1 MKVRST
7 VLAVGQYVGRWV
19 SWVEQNKA
27 GLAACGSAVGAIY
40 NGIVN
45 GADAMT
51 LALAVGTLIGLATHL
66 TSTPLSNPKTAQ
78 GVPLI
83 PSSLAQNVTVTSD
96 APVSVQVSGTPVT
109 VKTTD
114 NRLALLPAPHP
125 SGKRTGAVITHDRR
139 DYKPGRLKA
148 KTADVSGAWRTILAA
163 LKVMLLNDRL
173 GDCTIAAFL
182 KLVAILLT
190 IAGRPIP
197 RDLLTDAT
205 ALRLYEQ
212 WDGYVAGQQ
221 DTDQGGDP
229 REVLKAGQK
238 IGIDGVKVGTFAAVP
253 TGDLAAIRAALRAH
267 GALYSALYL
276 PDDYDRMGFRWIV
289 QRGNKPD
296 PNEGHAVVVVMFG
309 GKFFALTWGGVATV
323 SPSFLTGYFAQ
334 HFAVDGLAA

>member
-1 MKVRST
+1 MSVVRAVFDYLHRWYAWVEANKVGLASVGT
-7 VLAVGQYVGRWV
+7 AVGAVYNGVENGADGLTLVLAV
-19 SWVEQNKA
+19 
-27 GLAACGSAVGAIY
+27 AAVFGA
-40 NGIVN
+40 
-45 GADAMT
+45 
-51 LALAVGTLIGLATHL
+51 LTHL

-78 GVPLI
+78 GVPLVPATPALTTMI
-83 PSSLAQNVTVTSD
+83 HYTGTSGSSY
-96 APVSVQVSGTPVT
+96 SVPMTLTPP
-109 VKTTD
+109 D
-114 NRLALLPAPHP
+114 RLSLLPAPHP

-148 KTADVSGAWRTILAA
+148 KTADVSGAWHTILAA

-221 DTDQGGDP
+221 NTDQGGDP

-238 IGIDGVKVGTFAAVP
+238 IGVDGVKVGMFAAVP
-253 TGDLAAIRAALRAH
+253 TDDLAAIKAALRAH